1 MCRIGFHSD
10 GCRAKIHSFWDWGN
24 FVGNFYLG
32 SAEPGGADMRDGPG
46 DEKSSA
52 GG

>member
-1 MCRIGFHSD
+1 MPNEWFYTV
-10 GCRAKIHSFWDWGN
+10 KIALIWGN
-24 FVGNFYLG
+24 ALLSDSPPG